1 MSGEFRGI
9 VEGGAAR
16 DEKTRRKRN
25 KSWSFEGGMCR
36 LNEVVRPEP
45 AQ

>member
-16 DEKTRRKRN
+16 DEKTQKRN